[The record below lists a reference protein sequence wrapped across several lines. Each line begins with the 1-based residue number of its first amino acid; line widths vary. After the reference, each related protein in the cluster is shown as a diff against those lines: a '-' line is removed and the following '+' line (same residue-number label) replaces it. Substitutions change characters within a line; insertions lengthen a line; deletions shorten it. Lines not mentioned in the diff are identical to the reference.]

1 MAQQNKPTKYAAD
14 VKQQP
19 VFDSKLTG
27 TARGVDSPP
36 EPQLATPKGKPPG
49 ATAWGPPAGA
59 AETGSPSKATVPSEA
74 PLRSALVTVR

>member
-27 TARGVDSPP
+27 TSRGVDSPP

-49 ATAWGPPAGA
+49 ATAWGPP
-59 AETGSPSKATVPSEA
+59 ETTSPSKATVPSEA